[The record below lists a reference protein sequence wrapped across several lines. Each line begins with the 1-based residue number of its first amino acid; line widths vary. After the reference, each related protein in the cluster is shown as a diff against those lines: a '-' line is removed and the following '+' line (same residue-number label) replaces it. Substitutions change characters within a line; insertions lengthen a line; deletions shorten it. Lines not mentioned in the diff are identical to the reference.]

1 MFDLAFFESIYIYNL
16 NMSELKKL
24 IREVNQLRTTIRNNE
39 YISSKLDDLCI
50 YQRFIDNDK
59 LNNYMEDYY
68 DYFGNNPLF

>member
-1 MFDLAFFESIYIYNL
+1 
-16 NMSELKKL
+16 MSELKKL